1 MPYIGGETPAVGD
14 YVKNEWEQPGTVT
27 RVDES
32 KEQHERINVR
42 WDDGGAELVFALA
55 QEFTLLSRKP
65 T

>member
-1 MPYIGGETPAVGD
+1 MPYVGGEIPAVGD
-14 YVKNEWEQPGTVT
+14 NVKNEWEQPGTVT
-27 RVDES
+27 RVHES

-42 WDDGGAELVFALA
+42 WDDGGADLVFAFA